1 MSALAMILV
10 KRGHVVSGSDQGKK
24 PSVQSLRAQGVNIFL
39 KQSAANIDAI
49 SNEATLPPLI
59 VISTAIPENN
69 PELLAA
75 RQRSLKIW
83 HRSDLLAAL
92 IEMQPSIAV
101 AGSHGKTTTSTLL
114 TTLLA
119 VTNQDPTAV
128 VGGVV
133 PYYGTNGHAGA
144 GRLLVA
150 EADESDGSL
159 VKFKA
164 ELGVITNLE
173 LDHTDHYADLDDLIN
188 TMKVFGNGC
197 RRLLANHDC
206 PVLREHV
213 NASAWWSITT
223 SEAVDFAAL
232 PVRLDG
238 DQTIAD
244 IYEKNELIGRITLP
258 MPGLHNLSNAM
269 AAIAACRL
277 EGLTFNQIE
286 KGLTDLQP
294 PGRRFDFRGSWK
306 GRHVVDDY
314 AHHPSEVRA
323 TLSMARLMISS
334 GRSPLPSPPQRLVT
348 VFQPHRYSRTAEFL
362 SDFAIAL
369 KTSDVVLLAPVYSAG
384 EQPIEGTNSERL
396 AAEIRKLDT
405 NLPIA
410 VAESID
416 QLCILLETYSRKGDL
431 VLAMGA
437 GDVNSLW
444 GRLINQNN
452 NRWLST
458 LAA

>member
-1 MSALAMILV
+1 
-10 KRGHVVSGSDQGKK
+10 
-24 PSVQSLRAQGVNIFL
+24 
-39 KQSAANIDAI
+39 
-49 SNEATLPPLI
+49 
-59 VISTAIPENN
+59 
-69 PELLAA
+69 
-75 RQRSLKIW
+75 
-83 HRSDLLAAL
+83 
-92 IEMQPSIAV
+92 
-101 AGSHGKTTTSTLL
+101 
-114 TTLLA
+114 
-119 VTNQDPTAV
+119 
-128 VGGVV
+128 
-133 PYYGTNGHAGA
+133 
-144 GRLLVA
+144 
-150 EADESDGSL
+150 
-159 VKFKA
+159 
-164 ELGVITNLE
+164 
-173 LDHTDHYADLDDLIN
+173 
-188 TMKVFGNGC
+188 
-197 RRLLANHDC
+197 
-206 PVLREHV
+206 
-213 NASAWWSITT
+213 
-223 SEAVDFAAL
+223 
-232 PVRLDG
+232 
-238 DQTIAD
+238 
-244 IYEKNELIGRITLP
+244 